1 MVKNKDIQGFFWEK
15 DKKNFWPFGAGIQMI
30 RIFVES
36 EDD

>member
-15 DKKNFWPFGAGIQMI
+15 DKIFWPFRAGIQMI